1 MKWIEGQGIRIAC
14 VCPITAL
21 LSLFLTGCGGSETP
35 ELADVTGTVT
45 LDGRP
50 MANLLV
56 SFNPEKGR
64 ASDGVTDQDG
74 KYQQKYLFDTPGATL
89 GNHKVVI
96 TTYIVED
103 DSPEALKAKEK
114 IPKRYNKNTELKA
127 EVKPG
132 PNVINFELKSK

>member
-1 MKWIEGQGIRIAC
+1 MSEARGSRWKR
-14 VCPITAL
+14 VCFFVAAFSSAL
-21 LSLFLTGCGGSETP
+21 SGCGGPETP
-35 ELADVTGTVT
+35 ELADVTGVVT

-50 MANLLV
+50 APDLLV

-64 ASDGVTDQDG
+64 ASDGVTDKDG
-74 KYQQKYLFDTPGATL
+74 KYRQQYLFDTPGATL
-89 GNHKVVI
+89 GKHVVKI

-103 DSPEALKAKEK
+103 DSPEALKARERV
-114 IPKRYNKNTELKA
+114 PQRYNRKSELTA